1 MLSLTKCMDLTQ
13 ILTQTYGKSN
23 SNDHQHTEF
32 VQSKFNMGTLI
43 SLFWLIDWLID
54 WVFLAADWSLSS
66 MCPGLAE
73 SNDQLAHVSV
83 DQYLKFC
90 DDTTSFATLSTLNNS
105 QDLDPDYIG
114 G

>member
-1 MLSLTKCMDLTQ
+1 
-13 ILTQTYGKSN
+13 
-23 SNDHQHTEF
+23 
-32 VQSKFNMGTLI
+32 
-43 SLFWLIDWLID
+43 
-54 WVFLAADWSLSS
+54 